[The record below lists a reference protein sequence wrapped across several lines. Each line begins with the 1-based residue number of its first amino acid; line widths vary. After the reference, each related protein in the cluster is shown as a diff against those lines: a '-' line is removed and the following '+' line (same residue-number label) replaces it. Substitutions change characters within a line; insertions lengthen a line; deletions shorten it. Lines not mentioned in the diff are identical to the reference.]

1 MNNTFLQQ
9 SYARLNLKSED
20 DLILAQRDTTQYQN
34 IAAKMNHMH
43 NLKHQKVED
52 RSLSPF
58 ADYVDFKQNR

>member
-1 MNNTFLQQ
+1 
-9 SYARLNLKSED
+9 
-20 DLILAQRDTTQYQN
+20 
-34 IAAKMNHMH
+34 MNHMH